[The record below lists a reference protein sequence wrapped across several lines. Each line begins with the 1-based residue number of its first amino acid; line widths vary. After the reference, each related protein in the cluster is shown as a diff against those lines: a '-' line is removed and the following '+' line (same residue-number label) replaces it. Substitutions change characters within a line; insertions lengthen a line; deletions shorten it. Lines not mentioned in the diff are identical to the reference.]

1 MGKANKELKAK
12 KSVAKEAEKATM
24 YKLDVRDY
32 EVMVDKVDEATGR
45 LVIERGRPV
54 KVADKFDVKGS
65 LAGMLFNPEL
75 RLTVPESFEMKDLAD
90 KIRGANA
97 HVLLDSAEMAK
108 LKRAYDAVKAPPE
121 TALECLRRIRDAEKV
136 EVKEDVAENKD

>member
-1 MGKANKELKAK
+1 MSKADKQRKAQK
-12 KSVAKEAEKATM
+12 QATKEAEKATM

-45 LVIERGRPV
+45 LVIVKGRPV
-54 KVADKFDVKGS
+54 KVADDFDVKGS

-90 KIRGANA
+90 KIRGAN
-97 HVLLDSAEMAK
+97 HYVLLDSAEMAK
-108 LKRAYDAVKAPPE
+108 LKRAYDAVKSPPE

-136 EVKEDVAENKD
+136 EVKEAESVA